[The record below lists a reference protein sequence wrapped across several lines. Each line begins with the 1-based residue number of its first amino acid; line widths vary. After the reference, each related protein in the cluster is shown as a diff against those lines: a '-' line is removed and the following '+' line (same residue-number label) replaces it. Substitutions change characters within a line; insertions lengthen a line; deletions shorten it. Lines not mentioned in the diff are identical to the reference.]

1 MSFKKLK
8 KFLTKEMRMSH
19 VYQPVMIRSL
29 LKNKGKANTQKI
41 AKDLLAYDVSQVEYY
56 QQITKNMVGKVL
68 TNNRGIT
75 SKEDDIYSL
84 NGFEKLSKEEQQEL
98 ISLCEE
104 RINKYI
110 DERGEKIWQHRRLS
124 SRAIPGSVRYEVLRR
139 AGTRC
144 ESCGIS
150 IKDRALEV
158 DHIHPVSKGGRNEIS
173 NYQALC
179 YVCNSQ
185 KSNRD
190 DTDFRKY
197 RELFSSYEPDC
208 LFCNLPKKRIIDESE
223 LIYVVK
229 DAYPVTKHH
238 LLFIPKRHTPDYF
251 SLEQPEINSIS
262 SLIKEHKEKIMKKDR
277 TVTGFNIGTN
287 NGEDAGQ
294 TIFHCH
300 VHMIPRRKGD
310 IKTPRGGIRGVIPSK
325 RSY

>member
-68 TNNRGIT
+68 INNRGIT

-110 DERGEKIWQHRRLS
+110 DERGENIWQHRRLS

-150 IKDRALEV
+150 I
-158 DHIHPVSKGGRNEIS
+158 
-173 NYQALC
+173 
-179 YVCNSQ
+179 
-185 KSNRD
+185 
-190 DTDFRKY
+190 
-197 RELFSSYEPDC
+197 
-208 LFCNLPKKRIIDESE
+208 
-223 LIYVVK
+223 
-229 DAYPVTKHH
+229 
-238 LLFIPKRHTPDYF
+238 
-251 SLEQPEINSIS
+251 
-262 SLIKEHKEKIMKKDR
+262 
-277 TVTGFNIGTN
+277 
-287 NGEDAGQ
+287 
-294 TIFHCH
+294 
-300 VHMIPRRKGD
+300 
-310 IKTPRGGIRGVIPSK
+310 
-325 RSY
+325 